1 VSAPAGAAGSVA
13 ELGMLVPDLEE
24 AVRVFGLFGYRE
36 VERGGPST
44 GADGRLL
51 RTARLRLANGPD
63 LVVEQLDDA
72 AGAPLLPRWG
82 LDSHPCWYVD
92 DMEAAVAGVRAH
104 GMAAGNTI
112 LDRFAAEAGPESTY
126 IHFDSPW
133 GMDLE
138 LVSNPRPVA
147 YELEG
152 AEPVC
157 WHPSRPATWA
167 GGEPP
172 LAPGPAAPAAA
183 SAAPGPAAPAPAPVA
198 AVPTNR
204 GTIHIGMRVPDFD
217 EAVAFFTGHL
227 GCELVFKLPRMMR
240 SGGVWTEIPDEG
252 EAPEPDRS
260 VPDQRLPHGTQ
271 IRVGFL
277 RCADFNFE
285 PMELLIPGDD
295 GTLHPAFDREA
306 AKVLHP
312 TFRAST
318 LPDPAALPAA
328 GVVPDETLPGVP
340 RLLTPWGQA
349 FALTQDSA
357 AGQTRR

>member
-1 VSAPAGAAGSVA
+1 MSAATGVASSVT
-13 ELGMLVPDLEE
+13 ELGMIVPDLDE
-24 AVRVFGLFGYRE
+24 AARVFGLFGYRE
-36 VERGGPST
+36 VERGGPAV
-44 GADGRLL
+44 GADGRVL

-63 LVVEQLDDA
+63 LVVEQLDDS
-72 AGAPLLPRWG
+72 AGEPLLPRWG

-92 DMEAAVAGVRAH
+92 DMEAAVAGVREH

-152 AEPVC
+152 ADPVC
-157 WHPSRPATWA
+157 WHPSRPETWV

-172 LAPGPAAPAAA
+172 PALAPA
-183 SAAPGPAAPAPAPVA
+183 A

-204 GTIHIGMRVPDFD
+204 GTIHIGIRVPDFD
-217 EAVAFFTGHL
+217 EAVAFFTEHL

-240 SGGVWTEIPDEG
+240 SGGVWTVIPDAG

-285 PMELLIPGDD
+285 PMELLIPDDD
-295 GTLHPAFDREA
+295 GVLRAAFDPEA

-318 LPDPAALPAA
+318 LPGGGEDLAAA
-328 GVVPDETLPGVP
+328 GVTADETLPGVP

-349 FALTQDSA
+349 FALTD
-357 AGQTRR
+357 

>member
-1 VSAPAGAAGSVA
+1 VSGASSVT
-13 ELGMLVPDLEE
+13 ELGMIVPDLDE
-24 AVRVFGLFGYRE
+24 AAALLALFGYRE
-36 VERGGPST
+36 VERGGPAL
-44 GADGRLL
+44 GADGRVLM
-51 RTARLRLANGPD
+51 TMRLRLPAGPD
-63 LVVEQLDDA
+63 LVIEQLDDA
-72 AGAPLLPRWG
+72 RGEPVLPRWG

-92 DMEAAVAGVRAH
+92 DIEAAVAGVREA

-138 LVSNPRPVA
+138 LISNPQPVA
-147 YELEG
+147 YEREG
-152 AEPVC
+152 AATVC
-157 WHPSRPATWA
+157 WHPARPATWA
-167 GGEPP
+167 AAGPP
-172 LAPGPAAPAAA
+172 
-183 SAAPGPAAPAPAPVA
+183 PAPAPQA

-204 GTIHIGMRVPDFD
+204 GTAHIGIRVPDFD
-217 EAVAFFTGHL
+217 QALDFFTGQL

-240 SGGVWTEIPDEG
+240 SGGVWVEIPDQG

-271 IRVGFL
+271 IRVGFV

-285 PMELLIPGDD
+285 PMELLIPD
-295 GTLHPAFDREA
+295 GEGVLRPAFDREA

-312 TFRAST
+312 TFRRDS
-318 LPDPAALPAA
+318 LPAA
-328 GVVPDETLPGVP
+328 GANLAAAGVVEDPTLPGID

-349 FALTQDSA
+349 FALAD
-357 AGQTRR
+357 